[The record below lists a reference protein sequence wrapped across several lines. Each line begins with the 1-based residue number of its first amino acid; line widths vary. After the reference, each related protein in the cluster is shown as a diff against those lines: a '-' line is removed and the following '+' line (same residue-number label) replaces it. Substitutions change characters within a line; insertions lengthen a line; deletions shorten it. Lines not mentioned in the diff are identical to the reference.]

1 MYQGLQ
7 GPRKQLKQLKQLKHI
22 YVKQQNKDC
31 VSFYLNSIIYFK

>member
-7 GPRKQLKQLKQLKHI
+7 DLRKQLKQLKQLKHI

-31 VSFYLNSIIYFK
+31 VSFI